1 MNKYIMN
8 QLSQIE
14 SYCFSITE
22 NSVYICKNMY
32 ISYLKEN
39 TKNRKLISCNTLQPA

>member
-1 MNKYIMN
+1 MLNIDPIYKLIKMNKYIMD

-32 ISYLKEN
+32 ISFLKEN
-39 TKNRKLISCNTLQPA
+39 I